1 MKGPSLTS
9 KGVENKLMRRWL
21 VVVRLEAR
29 VELAQVRVGLGLGLL
44 GGMCGRFGLQS
55 DQQGRAYPDNPIF
68 PRSISIGERIF
79 IILL

>member
-21 VVVRLEAR
+21 VVIRLEAR

-55 DQQGRAYPDNPIF
+55 DQKV
-68 PRSISIGERIF
+68 ERIQTIQF
-79 IILL
+79 FLALYLSVRGLL